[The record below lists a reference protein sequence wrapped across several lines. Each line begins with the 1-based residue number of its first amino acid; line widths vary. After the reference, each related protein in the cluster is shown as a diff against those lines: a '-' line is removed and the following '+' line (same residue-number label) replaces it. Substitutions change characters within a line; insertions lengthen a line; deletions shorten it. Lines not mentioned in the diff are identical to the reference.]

1 MRLFKFLRKVALLF
15 AACLIVAGFTTP
27 VNASSNNSRTKVVF
41 WYEVTGPAAKEL
53 RHLIKRYNHSQSRYY
68 VIGEFQG
75 TYDEAVQKFL
85 NTHDTKAS
93 PALFQGADL
102 STAQLD
108 QSGYTTPI
116 QNFINRDHYPTSN
129 LSKAALSFYSRH
141 GKQLSMPF
149 NVSQPILYYNRSVF
163 EKYGVKSLPVD
174 PTYGQVK
181 AAALQLYR
189 NSHHKVKGISVEPY
203 GWLLE
208 EFYSNANVAFGN
220 NHNGKSGLITHV
232 NLEAPFARQTMS
244 WIQSIN
250 KKGAFMNYGTGSNAD
265 TNEIAGFLARKV
277 GMFLQSSSQL
287 TQVDQG
293 SHDKIGICYYPHP
306 DDQKPN
312 GVAIGGASL
321 WIGNDKSFHI
331 QKGAWDF
338 TKFLMQPDVQAQW
351 QIKTGYLAVNMKS
364 QQLAVLKR
372 YYNQHPEARVPG
384 EQLAGT
390 KPNDNNSG
398 IYLPNMN
405 QERVD
410 TQSLMS
416 DIYNGDGVSKSLR
429 RTQKDLN
436 KSIATTNR
444 ANSGHYQLK

>member
-1 MRLFKFLRKVALLF
+1 MRLFKFLRKIALLF
-15 AACLIVAGFTTP
+15 LACLMLVSFAMP
-27 VNASSNNSRTKVVF
+27 VNASSNSRTKVVF
-41 WYEVTGPAAKEL
+41 WYEMNGPAASEL
-53 RHLIKRYNHSQSRYY
+53 RHLIKRYNHSQNRYY
-68 VIGEFQG
+68 VVGEFQG

-85 NTHDTKAS
+85 NTHGTKAS

-108 QSGYTTPI
+108 QSKYITPM
-116 QNFINRDHYPTSN
+116 QHFIDQDNYSTNH
-129 LSKAALSFYSRH
+129 LSKAALAFYSRH
-141 GKQLSMPF
+141 GQQLSMPF

-163 EKYGVKSLPVD
+163 QKYGVKALPLD
-174 PTYGQVK
+174 PTYSQVK
-181 AAALQLYR
+181 TAALQLYR
-189 NSHHKVKGISVEPY
+189 NSHHKVKGLSVEPY

-220 NHNGKSGLITHV
+220 NHNGKTGLITHV
-232 NLEAPFARQTMS
+232 NLQAPIARQTMS

-250 KKGAFMNYGTGSNAD
+250 QRGAFMNYGTGSNAD

-293 SHDKIGICYYPHP
+293 SHDQIGICYYPHP
-306 DDQKPN
+306 DHQKAN

-321 WIGNDKSFHI
+321 WIGNDKSQAI
-331 QKGAWDF
+331 QNGAWNF
-338 TKFLMQPDVQAQW
+338 TKFLMRPDVQAQW
-351 QIKTGYLAVNMKS
+351 QVKTGYLAVNMKS
-364 QQLAVLKR
+364 QKLGILQR
-372 YYNQHPEARVPG
+372 YYRRHPEARVPG

-390 KPNDNNSG
+390 KPDQNNSG

-410 TQSLMS
+410 TQSMMS
-416 DIYNGDGVSKSLR
+416 DIYNGDGVVKSLR
-429 RTQKDLN
+429 QTQKDLN
-436 KSIATTNR
+436 NSIATTNR
-444 ANSGHYQLK
+444 ANQGHHHLK